1 MFLLLP
7 NAVRQGQENTFS
19 LGIFDELLKSVEK
32 RLDSAE
38 KIPEIEKL
46 IDEAVDETEAQSFAV
61 LASGK
66 GVGSAISTGVYAAIV
81 LLLIAKMNGAY
92 DFKSGEGHIGL
103 SPGVPAGVTEFVEGV
118 GKAISGILNAEAP
131 RLEPPS
137 GQSGILPPP
146 EPGSGR
152 ALTMPSGKVL
162 QRVVPGYLSDR
173 DRALELKNKIA
184 EILDENDICI
194 LAGVK
199 AGRAGLFGK
208 SYGFSSAWTYPFPIM
223 AGVGMR
229 QESPILGGGSE
240 RYRLA
245 IRLQSAF
252 ELRPNI
258 LRQIQAWFDEQC
270 RDLFS
275 VRWTSKVVTLGSNPN
290 GVLGTWKGAKA
301 LRNGP
306 ASGAALNVGGGAVG
320 ATTILVTKGEKIHL
334 LTAGHVV

>member
-1 MFLLLP
+1 M
-7 NAVRQGQENTFS
+7 
-19 LGIFDELLKSVEK
+19 
-32 RLDSAE
+32 
-38 KIPEIEKL
+38 
-46 IDEAVDETEAQSFAV
+46 QS
-61 LASGK
+61 
-66 GVGSAISTGVYAAIV
+66 T
-81 LLLIAKMNGAY
+81 
-92 DFKSGEGHIGL
+92 
-103 SPGVPAGVTEFVEGV
+103 GVTEFVEGV

-146 EPGSGR
+146 EPGSGP

-162 QRVVPGYLSDR
+162 PRVVSGYLSDR